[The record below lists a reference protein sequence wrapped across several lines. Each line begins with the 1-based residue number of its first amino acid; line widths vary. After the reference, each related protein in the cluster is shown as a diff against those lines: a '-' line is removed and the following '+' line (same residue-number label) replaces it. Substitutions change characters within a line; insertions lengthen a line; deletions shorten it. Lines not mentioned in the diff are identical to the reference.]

1 MKVSVGGNVV
11 HTGQVFM
18 NETIT
23 PAVYKQRPYS
33 HQGRLRHA
41 ACPDMI
47 YSQAGGSTAELK
59 LTKRTGGLKGY
70 LGTIAIGVVT

>member
-1 MKVSVGGNVV
+1 
-11 HTGQVFM
+11 
-18 NETIT
+18 
-23 PAVYKQRPYS
+23 
-33 HQGRLRHA
+33 
-41 ACPDMI
+41 MI